1 MVDRFYQKAADYLRE
16 AQTPERIPGRDHL
29 LETLGVAIEL
39 GPAGV
44 ARCVAEAGMGFC
56 LAPRY
61 HAAIRHAGPPRREL
75 GIPTANLAIAPQ
87 DAPEFGI
94 YVVTAFLAGRAIAG
108 IASWGTRPHF
118 DDGAPLLEVHLFD
131 FAQSIYG
138 AMLSVRFDAFLRP
151 EARFADIEEFMA
163 QIQRDIAAARSFHQ
177 L

>member
-1 MVDRFYQKAADYLRE
+1 MIEQIEFTTEATRAA
-16 AQTPERIPGRDHL
+16 A
-29 LETLGVAIEL
+29 
-39 GPAGV
+39 
-44 ARCVAEAGMGFC
+44 FF
-56 LAPRY
+56 
-61 HAAIRHAGPPRREL
+61 AAAPPRPTVTGHVIHGNKLGREL